1 MTVAPKPAFALNRA
15 TPSRDEPVQF
25 FDFSYDPGGEGIAG
39 WAWDFGDGSRS
50 TQAAPQHRFS
60 ADGDYVVTLTVTTAD
75 GRAASSSQ
83 DVQVRSVRALPRPRG
98 GLPPPPISLRRI
110 K

>member
-1 MTVAPKPAFALNRA
+1 MTVAPMPAFALNRA

-25 FDFSYDPGGEGIAG
+25 FDFSYDPGGEGIAS

-60 ADGDYVVTLTVTTAD
+60 SDGDYVVTLTVTTAD

-83 DVQVRSVRALPRPRG
+83 RLRVRTVRALPRPSG
-98 GLPPPPISLRRI
+98 GPSPPTVCLRRI